1 MKTIGAVLP
10 IHTNINT
17 YIHTHQ
23 VFDNYAVTVMIGGEP
38 YTLGVFDTAGMY
50 TLKCLYIVTI
60 YVGRICIC
68 LDDILI
74 TGHLHGSYIHS
85 CVTLGLPE
93 GDSLSVYPAGTNL
106 CEFLVIL

>member
-1 MKTIGAVLP
+1 M
-10 IHTNINT
+10 
-17 YIHTHQ
+17 
-23 VFDNYAVTVMIGGEP
+23 
-38 YTLGVFDTAGMY
+38 
-50 TLKCLYIVTI
+50 
-60 YVGRICIC
+60 C